1 MCVLLIILIKKLHLY
16 DFFFIFELY
25 KLKRKELEPNDSFDI
40 IQVVED
46 SINLIQQVINK
57 WKNILKSKLL
67 WYYKFLILLIL
78 KIYVVL

>member
-57 WKNILKSKLL
+57 
-67 WYYKFLILLIL
+67 
-78 KIYVVL
+78 